1 MTDVRVAVIAVDEL
15 RADML
20 LGVVPPDAKTTIVL
34 LGVTSEGVPAGVRD
48 LPAAD
53 IVAVPD
59 VGEEC
64 QADVAG
70 AVLVDLVRDFDVV
83 VLDSAQGRRDL
94 AGWLCAKLDRPLV
107 WAIDALRLGAGG
119 GIEADRVVSG
129 GSYRLVHYMSGPAVV
144 LAKPTDAA
152 SYQDRPRAGAPAIAQ
167 LSVAVPRSRVRVL
180 SAGTGRNG
188 SASLAAARTIISIGR
203 GIGGPERVNT
213 YRELAARTG
222 AALGASRV
230 AVDAGWIPFAHQVGQ
245 TGTSVAPDVY
255 VAFGISGAVQHL
267 AGMRA
272 SKRVVAI
279 NTDDDAPMCRI
290 ADLVVKADA
299 NEVADALLKKAAE
312 AGC

>member
-15 RADML
+15 RADIL
-20 LGVVPPDAKTTIVL
+20 LGLVPPDARTTIVL
-34 LGVTSEGVPAGVRD
+34 LGVTSEGVPAGVRA
-48 LPAAD
+48 LPVED

-59 VGEEC
+59 VGEDC

-70 AVLVDLVRDFDVV
+70 TVLVDLLRDFDVV

-107 WAIDALRLGAGG
+107 WAIDALRLGEGG

-129 GSYRLVHYMSGPAVV
+129 GSHRLVHRVSVPAIV
-144 LAKPTDAA
+144 LAKPTEAA
-152 SYQDRPRAGAPAIAQ
+152 SAQDRPRAGQPAVAQ
-167 LSVAVPRSRVRVL
+167 LSIEAPQSRVRVV
-180 SAGTGRNG
+180 SASTSGNGRV
-188 SASLAAARTIISIGR
+188 SLAAARVIISVGR
-203 GIGGPERVNT
+203 GIGRPERVNT

-279 NTDDDAPMCRI
+279 NTDDDAPMCRM
-290 ADLVVKADA
+290 ADLVIKADA

-312 AGC
+312 AGS

>member
-1 MTDVRVAVIAVDEL
+1 MTDVRIAVIAVDEL

-20 LGVVPPDAKTTIVL
+20 LGLVPPEARTTIVL
-34 LGVTSEGVPAGVRD
+34 LGATSEAVPAGVRD
-48 LPAAD
+48 LPVEG
-53 IVAVPD
+53 IVAVPGL
-59 VGEEC
+59 GETC
-64 QADVAG
+64 QVDVAG
-70 AVLVDLVRDFDVV
+70 EMLTELLRDFDVV

-94 AGWLCAKLDRPLV
+94 AGWLCANLDRPLV
-107 WAIDALRLGAGG
+107 WAIDAIRLGENG

-129 GSYRLVHYMSGPAVV
+129 GSHRLVHHVSVPAIV
-144 LAKPTDAA
+144 LAKPTVAA
-152 SYQDRPRAGAPAIAQ
+152 SEQDRPRAGQPAVSQ
-167 LSVAVPRSRVRVL
+167 LSMEAPRSRVRVV
-180 SAGTGRNG
+180 SASTNG
-188 SASLAAARTIISIGR
+188 NGGVSLAAAQVIISIGR

-222 AALGASRV
+222 VALGASRV

-290 ADLVVKADA
+290 ADLVIKADA

-312 AGC
+312 AGS